1 MFNLMGHK
9 VSFDGHNILTCKP
22 THTTYSYTTRYKGC
36 IRGNIIYISE
46 FTIGI
51 SAGAKPFV

>member
-1 MFNLMGHK
+1 MGHK
-9 VSFDGHNILTCKP
+9 VSSDGHNILTCK
-22 THTTYSYTTRYKGC
+22 TTYTTYSYTTRCKGC

-51 SAGAKPFV
+51 STGDKPFV